1 MPSVKNDFNIPK
13 NDFNIPAASKSA
25 LRSRRRRGVF
35 MLGPLS
41 FAWAALMTILYCQ
54 ATVSSVYNFDNQA
67 VSRHTTFVWVLLLGS
82 LVFVLFQMLV
92 RKSFRRAVLARS
104 SLAGMALSLI
114 MGWLVGNVMFSQSYV
129 QEMSQSALATTEGFK
144 YMASH
149 IVLPSHEDEKI
160 RQHWY
165 DPTGHLWPD
174 KQESWCS
181 NAQANL
187 NAFIGQNIN
196 AHSRAAA
203 LSAVLAQSQ
212 LAHLHANDCLT
223 DEQFIEQSHAL
234 SDRASAG
241 SKSYEVIQRLGYFAP
256 ILQLVGQAEP
266 QLLERTRLS
275 PQKACL
281 TLVEENQQQVCQ
293 AYPSDRR
300 IGVEEFRQLKQALSS
315 KE

>member
-1 MPSVKNDFNIPK
+1 MV
-13 NDFNIPAASKSA
+13 
-25 LRSRRRRGVF
+25 
-35 MLGPLS
+35 
-41 FAWAALMTILYCQ
+41 
-54 ATVSSVYNFDNQA
+54 
-67 VSRHTTFVWVLLLGS
+67 
-82 LVFVLFQMLV
+82 
-92 RKSFRRAVLARS
+92 
-104 SLAGMALSLI
+104 
-114 MGWLVGNVMFSQSYV
+114 
-129 QEMSQSALATTEGFK
+129 
-144 YMASH
+144 SH
-149 IVLPSHEDEKI
+149 IVLPSDEDEKL

-174 KQESWCS
+174 KQKSWCS
-181 NAQANL
+181 NAQASL

-196 AHSRAAA
+196 AHSRTAA

-223 DEQFIEQSHAL
+223 DEQFIEQNHAL

-266 QLLERTRLS
+266 QLLERTLLS

-281 TLVEENQQQVCQ
+281 TLMPEKNQQQACQ

-300 IGVEEFRQLKQALSS
+300 ISVEEFRQLKQALSS